1 MFASP
6 VARRFYQAFFRW
18 NTTTS
23 ASICQRSVQIAV
35 TSRRFSAQPI
45 KCNSNYVSHDA
56 QTNSETQKGR
66 HHEATSGTEIDS
78 TMRLV
83 MRKLPQP
90 VVVVTAL
97 APDTELCQRTST
109 STAFASSRGMTVS
122 SFTTVSVTDRNV
134 IISFNIRKPSSTWD
148 AITHHKRFAIHILEA
163 SAEGAHIA
171 GLFTKGDAQAG
182 FTELVEQ
189 KGDTLRFNLADG
201 SASLSCHAERGA
213 VVRSHEGAMPQ
224 ELLNAPQI
232 MSKAVFAQLD
242 CRLLSDNCVSVGD
255 HVIVVAEVCNFQN
268 MKQSIDVLDADKA
281 VSFLGYW
288 DRHFVSKTNATGLQ
302 VPQPSASSLGQK
314 SAEEQAPLVAS
325 K

>member
-1 MFASP
+1 MFSSP

-18 NTTTS
+18 NTT
-23 ASICQRSVQIAV
+23 ASVSPCHPVARTAL
-35 TSRRFSAQPI
+35 SRRKFSAQPT

-56 QTNSETQKGR
+56 RTNIETQEGR
-66 HHEATSGTEIDS
+66 HHEATSGSEIGS

-109 STAFASSRGMTVS
+109 SKAFASSRGMTVS

-134 IISFNIRKPSSTWD
+134 IISFNIRKPSGTWD

-189 KGDTLRFNLADG
+189 KGNMLRFNLADG

-213 VVRSHEGAMPQ
+213 VVRSHEGTMPQ

-242 CRLLSDNCVSVGD
+242 CRLLPDSCVSVGD

-268 MKQSIDVLDADKA
+268 IKTSIQAMDADKA

-288 DRHFVSKTNATGLQ
+288 DRHFVSKADTE
-302 VPQPSASSLGQK
+302 PASSSRGQK
-314 SAEEQAPLVAS
+314 SVEEQAPLVAS
-325 K
+325 E